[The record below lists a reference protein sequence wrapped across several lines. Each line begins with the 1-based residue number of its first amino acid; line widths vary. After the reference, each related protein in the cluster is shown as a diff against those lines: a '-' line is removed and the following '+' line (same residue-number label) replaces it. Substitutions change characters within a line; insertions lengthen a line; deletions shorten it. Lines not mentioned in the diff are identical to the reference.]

1 MSERDSDA
9 IDRRE
14 KGFLEEIRRLAR
26 PSMPRSVQNF
36 LWAAGIAG
44 LFLPVSILVLVQ
56 DLRLKE
62 ALIYLAG
69 RGAGS
74 HPCRAVCF
82 CGPTADYGSQNYG
95 SYNNNRRPAAGA
107 GAGGNFKP
115 RQVKIPCNDEP

>member
-1 MSERDSDA
+1 MNERDSDA

-26 PSMPRSVQNF
+26 PSMPHSVQNF

-62 ALIYLAG
+62 ALVYLAAAALVLTLAALFVSAA
-69 RGAGS
+69 R
-74 HPCRAVCF
+74 RRTI
-82 CGPTADYGSQNYG
+82 GPQNYG
-95 SYNNNRRPAAGA
+95 SHNNSRRPAAGA
-107 GAGGNFKP
+107 GAGGN
-115 RQVKIPCNDEP
+115 VKRASQDSLQR

>member
-62 ALIYLAG
+62 ALIYLAAAALVLTLAALFVSAA
-69 RGAGS
+69 RRRTTDRRITALTTTIAALQQA
-74 HPCRAVCF
+74 RAQAE
-82 CGPTADYGSQNYG
+82 TS
-95 SYNNNRRPAAGA
+95 NRA
-107 GAGGNFKP
+107 KS
-115 RQVKIPCNDEP
+115 KIPCNDEP